1 MKYFPLMFLLSVFC
15 ANAAKLPS
23 EEVIK
28 KRLAE
33 KDLIALN
40 SWKPLKGG
48 DSIKNGGTETAH
60 SKFGLFMINNKVVSS
75 TTTVKDF
82 DDNPVGALPSFAACS
97 RVVESVIGQLTEE
110 QQERVIDMVA
120 SAAKVKGYGL
130 TYKILG
136 FHIQTKFLPMGKNMI
151 IDCSIKGDE

>member
-33 KDLIALN
+33 KDFIALN
-40 SWKPLKGG
+40 SWKPLKKGG
-48 DSIKNGGTETAH
+48 AETAH
-60 SKFGLFMINNKVVSS
+60 NEFGLFMINNKVVSS

-82 DDNPVGALPSFAACS
+82 DDNPVGTLSSFAACS

-110 QQERVIDMVA
+110 QQERIIDMVA

-136 FHIQTKFLPMGKNMI
+136 FHIQTKFLPMGKNMM